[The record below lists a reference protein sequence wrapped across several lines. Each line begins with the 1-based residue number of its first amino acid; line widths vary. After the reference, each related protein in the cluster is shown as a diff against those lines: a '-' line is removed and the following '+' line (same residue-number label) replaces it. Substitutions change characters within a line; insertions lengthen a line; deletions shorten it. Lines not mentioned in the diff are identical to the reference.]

1 MEERLKKLKRLRDL
15 QVNPYP
21 YGFDRTHTFA
31 EIKAN
36 FEELSQKQ
44 TIVKTAGRV
53 IAIRGHGK
61 TIFSTLNDENDKIQI
76 YLRQQDLGENFS
88 LFENFDIGDFI
99 GVEGQVFKTKTG
111 EITIFVK
118 NFVLLA
124 KSLRP
129 LPEKWHGLEDIEIRY
144 RKRYLDLIA
153 DTVIFKCNDCGHEFA
168 CVEVGEIRCPAIK
181 DKTTDERCGSKDIR
195 KISMSPREIFKMRSK
210 IISLL
215 RDFFN
220 NRGFL
225 EVETPVL
232 QPIYGGASARPF
244 KTYYNALDQEMY
256 LRIADELYLKRLIV
270 GGYEK
275 VWELCKDFRNE
286 GLDRFHNPEFTMI
299 EAYQAYTD
307 YNGMMELVEDLMEY
321 VVKNLYSDYQLTF
334 QNNTIQIKRPFKR
347 IKYVDSLNRK
357 LNQILALGM
366 YLGVD
371 VFNLS
376 VDEINKYCKNYGLE
390 VVEDLAISEKI
401 DYLIKRLVSDDKL
414 ESSVDV
420 LKVEEEFLNQFCK
433 RYNIQYGH
441 LSLGG
446 KIDKL
451 FSELVQRDLIEPTFV
466 IDYPKII
473 SPLAK
478 EHRNNPLLVERF
490 ELIIFGLEVANAFSE
505 LNDPIEQRK
514 RFEEQLAH
522 KEEGIAEIDEDFLE
536 ALEYGMPP
544 TGGLG
549 IGVDRLCMILLNQS
563 SIRNVILFPQLR
575 REDAH

>member
-181 DKTTDERCGSKDIR
+181 DKTTDERCGSKNIR
-195 KISMSPREIFKMRSK
+195 KISMSPREVFKMRSK

-307 YNGMMELVEDLMEY
+307 YNGMMELVEELMEY
-321 VVKNLYSDYQLTF
+321 LVRNLYSDYRISF
-334 QNNTIQIKRPFKR
+334 QGESVEIKRPFTR
-347 IKYVDSLNRK
+347 IKYTEVLSEK
-357 LNQILALGM
+357 
-366 YLGVD
+366 LGVD
-371 VFNLS
+371 IL
-376 VDEINKYCKNYGLE
+376 K
-390 VVEDLAISEKI
+390 ISEKELN
-401 DYLIKRLVSDDKL
+401 DLCTRYGIKT
-414 ESSVDV
+414 EG
-420 LKVEEEFLNQFCK
+420 QAIG
-433 RYNIQYGH
+433 Y
-441 LSLGG
+441 

-478 EHRNNPLLVERF
+478 EHRNNPSLVERF
-490 ELIIFGLEVANAFSE
+490 ELVIFGLEIANAFSE
-505 LNDPIEQRK
+505 LNNPIEQRK
-514 RFEEQLAH
+514 RFEEQLAY

-563 SIRNVILFPQLR
+563 SIRDVILFPQLR
-575 REDAH
+575 RV

>member
-1 MEERLKKLKRLRDL
+1 MEERLKKLERLKDL
-15 QVNPYP
+15 KINPYP
-21 YGFDRTHTFA
+21 YRFDRTHTFA
-31 EIKAN
+31 EIKKN
-36 FEELSQKQ
+36 FEELANSQ
-44 TIVKTAGRV
+44 TLVKTAGR
-53 IAIRGHGK
+53 IITIRKHGK
-61 TIFSTLNDENDKIQI
+61 TLFATLNDEDEKLQI
-76 YLRQQDLGENFS
+76 YLRKADLGDSFEI
-88 LFENFDIGDFI
+88 FENFDIGDFI

-168 CVEVGEIRCPAIK
+168 CVEVGEIRCPARK
-181 DKTTDERCGSKDIR
+181 DKTTDERCGSKNIR
-195 KISMSPREIFKMRSK
+195 KISMSPRETFKMRSK

-307 YNGMMELVEDLMEY
+307 YYGMMELVEDLMEY
-321 VVKNLYSDYQLTF
+321 VVKSLYSDYQLTF
-334 QNNTIQIKRPFKR
+334 QNDTIQIKKPFKR

-357 LNQILALGM
+357 LNQTLALGKC
-366 YLGVD
+366 LGVD

-376 VDEINKYCKNYGLE
+376 VDEINKYCENYGLK
-390 VVEDLAISEKI
+390 VVEDLTISEKL
-401 DYLIKRLVSDDKL
+401 DYLIKKLVPDDKL
-414 ESSVDV
+414 EPSVDV
-420 LKVEEEFLNQFCK
+420 LKVEEEVLNQFCK
-433 RYNIQYGH
+433 RYNIPYGH
-441 LSLGG
+441 LSFGG

-451 FSELVQRDLIEPTFV
+451 FSELVQKDLIEPTFV

-478 EHRNNPLLVERF
+478 EHRDNPMLVERF
-490 ELIIFGLEVANAFSE
+490 ELVIFGLELANAFSE

-522 KEEGIAEIDEDFLE
+522 KEEGIGEIDEDFLE

-549 IGVDRLCMILLNQS
+549 IGVDRLCMILLNKP
-563 SIRNVILFPQLR
+563 SIRDVILFPQLR
-575 REDAH
+575 REDAR

>member
-181 DKTTDERCGSKDIR
+181 DKTTDERCGSKNIR

-270 GGYEK
+270 
-275 VWELCKDFRNE
+275 
-286 GLDRFHNPEFTMI
+286 
-299 EAYQAYTD
+299 
-307 YNGMMELVEDLMEY
+307 
-321 VVKNLYSDYQLTF
+321 
-334 QNNTIQIKRPFKR
+334 
-347 IKYVDSLNRK
+347 
-357 LNQILALGM
+357 
-366 YLGVD
+366 
-371 VFNLS
+371 
-376 VDEINKYCKNYGLE
+376 
-390 VVEDLAISEKI
+390 
-401 DYLIKRLVSDDKL
+401 
-414 ESSVDV
+414 
-420 LKVEEEFLNQFCK
+420 
-433 RYNIQYGH
+433 
-441 LSLGG
+441 
-446 KIDKL
+446 
-451 FSELVQRDLIEPTFV
+451 
-466 IDYPKII
+466 
-473 SPLAK
+473 
-478 EHRNNPLLVERF
+478 
-490 ELIIFGLEVANAFSE
+490 
-505 LNDPIEQRK
+505 
-514 RFEEQLAH
+514 
-522 KEEGIAEIDEDFLE
+522 
-536 ALEYGMPP
+536 
-544 TGGLG
+544 
-549 IGVDRLCMILLNQS
+549 
-563 SIRNVILFPQLR
+563 
-575 REDAH
+575 